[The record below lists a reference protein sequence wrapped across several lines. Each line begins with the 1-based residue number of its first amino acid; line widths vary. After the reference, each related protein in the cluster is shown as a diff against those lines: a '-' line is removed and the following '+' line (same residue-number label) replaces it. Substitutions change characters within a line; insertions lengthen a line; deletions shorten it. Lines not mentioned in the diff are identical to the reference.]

1 VLLRFGNDHR
11 AMELAGKVTGN
22 TAKELEGNIQKNAGK
37 VRNEVGKA
45 ADEVRSQAKKN
56 VA

>member
-11 AMELAGKVTGN
+11 AME